1 MTTDPRA
8 VAALLPYLKRDG
20 VARFA
25 EPCAGARDLSSALV
39 LAGLNCRVANDIS
52 WEDGKDAL
60 TMDFLTLHSIDAIIT
75 NPPWTRQILHP
86 MIVHFC
92 SQAPTWLLFDSDWAY
107 NQKSYALLTMCTD
120 IVPTPRLKWIE
131 GTKHTAKDN
140 TSWYR
145 FDAHHTGPTVFH
157 GRA

>member
-8 VAALLPYLKRDG
+8 VKALLPYLGNVRT
-20 VARFA
+20 FA
-25 EPCAGARDLSSALV
+25 EPCCGERDLVHQLSDGGLV
-39 LAGLNCRVANDIS
+39 CRFAADIRHS
-52 WEDGKDAL
+52 PSTDA
-60 TMDFLTLHSIDAIIT
+60 MAVQFVDQQVDAIIT

-92 SQAPTWLLFDSDWAY
+92 SQKPTWLLFDSDWAY
-107 NQKSYALLTMCTD
+107 TAQARPYLAMCSD
-120 IVPTPRLKWIE
+120 IVPTARLKWLA
-131 GTKHTAKDN
+131 GSKWTAKDN

-157 GRA
+157 ARAA